1 MNVILPALPY
11 DFPELEPAISRK
23 SLELHY
29 KGHLKGYVDKLN
41 QMPAVSQSEK
51 KKIEELILTGK
62 HEMTDDRTD
71 VLPPG
76 KKSSTLYNIAGQV
89 YNHTF
94 FFKSMS
100 PKGGG
105 QPVGDIAEIINA
117 QYGSYAT
124 FRKRLI
130 SKGENLFGSGWLWLC
145 IDDEGQLLI
154 LKGLN
159 AEVPFVYKGLVPI
172 LCIDVWEHSYYL
184 DYQNKKEEYLK
195 AVIDRV
201 ISWQF
206 ANKNLKNI
214 GG

>member
-1 MNVILPALPY
+1 
-11 DFPELEPAISRK
+11 
-23 SLELHY
+23 
-29 KGHLKGYVDKLN
+29 
-41 QMPAVSQSEK
+41 
-51 KKIEELILTGK
+51 
-62 HEMTDDRTD
+62 
-71 VLPPG
+71 
-76 KKSSTLYNIAGQV
+76 
-89 YNHTF
+89 
-94 FFKSMS
+94 MS

-117 QYGSYAT
+117 QYGNYAS

-130 SKGENLFGSGWLWLC
+130 SKGENLFGSGWLWIC

-184 DYQNKKEEYLK
+184 DYQNKRDEYLK
-195 AVIDRV
+195 AIIDRV
-201 ISWQF
+201 ISWPF